1 MSSVNGSGP
10 DGRRYWRSLNEVAD
24 TDEFRDFMYKE
35 FPAGAE
41 ALLDG
46 PDRRSFLKVMGAS
59 MALAGAGLTGCR
71 RWPQEVIAPYAS
83 RPEGSIPGVA

>member
-59 MALAGAGLTGCR
+59 MALAGA
-71 RWPQEVIAPYAS
+71 
-83 RPEGSIPGVA
+83 